1 MFLWFPGILQFGYSE
16 PTLVPLLTSLLSP
29 SPCGS
34 GPGES
39 YSGGPGTGG
48 GGRRGGAQLSCS
60 TVPPC
65 CHPALVPGPKGTERY
80 NLGAGMGVGWRGA
93 CEGRDFREGFQEVW
107 LGKGW
112 FIYGWS
118 LRKSA
123 WVWRTLLLNILGF
136 PGGSVGKEF
145 ACNAGD
151 SLQLRR
157 PGFNPWVGKI
167 WRRKWQPTP
176 LFLPG
181 KSHGQSLA
189 G

>member
-1 MFLWFPGILQFGYSE
+1 M
-16 PTLVPLLTSLLSP
+16 
-29 SPCGS
+29 
-34 GPGES
+34 
-39 YSGGPGTGG
+39 
-48 GGRRGGAQLSCS
+48 
-60 TVPPC
+60 
-65 CHPALVPGPKGTERY
+65 
-80 NLGAGMGVGWRGA
+80 GMGWRGA

-181 KSHGQSLA
+181 KSHGQKSLA
-189 G
+189 CYSPWCCKRAGHDLAAKKQQLMLRNSLLDITHAQSK